1 MQDNTSCPWNQK
13 FSRNVEND
21 RKHEEELEKLSI
33 PGKSLKIKDS
43 TGKGLCTRDNGKID
57 LKIDISSLVDKKS
70 GIDFSPFVSNR
81 LSY

>member
-1 MQDNTSCPWNQK
+1 M
-13 FSRNVEND
+13 
-21 RKHEEELEKLSI
+21 
-33 PGKSLKIKDS
+33 KIKDG
-43 TGKGLCTRDNGKID
+43 TGKGLCLRDNGKID